1 MDDNADTPRDR
12 DRAPTPQRT
21 AHTVRMS
28 PALWEQL
35 GQVAAGCGEDR
46 SEALRRMAA
55 NYVRH
60 GCRS

>member
-21 AHTVRMS
+21 AHTVRMGD
-28 PALWEQL
+28 PLWAEFGL
-35 GQVAAGCGEDR
+35 VAAACGEDR
-46 SEALRRMAA
+46 SEALRRMVA